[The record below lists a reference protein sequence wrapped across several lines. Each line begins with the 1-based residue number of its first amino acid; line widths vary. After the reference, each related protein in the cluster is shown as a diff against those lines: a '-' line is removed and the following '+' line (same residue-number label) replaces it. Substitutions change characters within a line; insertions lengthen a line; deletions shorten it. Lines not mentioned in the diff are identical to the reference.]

1 MNQKSNELVSVIIVT
16 TGKYEYFKPCLES
29 IRTQTY
35 PGYEIIV
42 IDNSH
47 NRLLQQQI
55 LNDFKEIN
63 LFSDPEDLFYCAAL
77 NKGIEISNGEFIL
90 CLNDDVI
97 LDKKF
102 IEEALRG
109 FAIDDKLGLVS
120 GKILRFDKK
129 TLDSTGL
136 FLSYWRTAKERGY
149 GCRDNGEFE
158 KEEFIFGVNG
168 AVALYRKKMLED
180 IKEGTE
186 YFDSDFHIF
195 YEDLD
200 IAWRA
205 RRFGWKGYYIPLA
218 LAYHL
223 RGGTVRQGKGVN
235 NRYGRPYLND
245 ELHTDLIKNRYLAM
259 IKNESA
265 LSFLLHLPGI
275 LLYDLIIWT
284 YILLFKPQL
293 IKNFILNLK
302 YLESGFKKRRFY
314 SLSRRKNNRKSL
326 FKKTKNT

>member
-16 TGKYEYFKPCLES
+16 TGKYEYLQPCLES
-29 IRTQTY
+29 VSAQTY
-35 PGYEIIV
+35 PEFEIII
-42 IDNSH
+42 IDNLH
-47 NRLLQQQI
+47 NPLLQQKI

-63 LFSDPEDLFYCAAL
+63 LFLTPENLFYCAAL
-77 NKGIEISNGEFIL
+77 NKGIEMSKGEFIL

-102 IEEALRG
+102 IDEALRG
-109 FAIDDKLGLVS
+109 FSIDNKVGLVS

-129 TLDSTGL
+129 TIDSTGL
-136 FLSYWRTAKERGY
+136 FLNYWRTAKERGY
-149 GCRDNGEFE
+149 GCKDKGQFE

-168 AVALYRKKMLED
+168 AVAFYRKMMLED
-180 IKEGTE
+180 IREGNE
-186 YFDSDFHIF
+186 YFDTDFHIF

-205 RRFGWKGYYIPLA
+205 KRFGWKGYYIPSA

-235 NRYGRPYLND
+235 NKYGRRYLNN

-265 LSFLLHLPGI
+265 LDFLLHLPGI
-275 LLYDLIIWT
+275 LLYDLIIWA

-293 IKNFILNLK
+293 IKTFLLNLK
-302 YLESGFKKRRFY
+302 FLKAGFKKRRLY
-314 SLSRRKNNRKSL
+314 SLSRRKTNRC
-326 FKKTKNT
+326 